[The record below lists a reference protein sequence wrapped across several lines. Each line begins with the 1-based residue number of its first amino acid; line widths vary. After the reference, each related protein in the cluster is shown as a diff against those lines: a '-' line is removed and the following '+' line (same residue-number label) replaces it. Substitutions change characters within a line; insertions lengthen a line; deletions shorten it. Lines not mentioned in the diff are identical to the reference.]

1 MGASILSLQGPQLER
16 PSNKIYLGQNLS
28 AVYVCEILY
37 ALMLIVFFSFFL
49 LLAARKW
56 TWFHVY
62 MQCLFLQGQFIWS
75 LSYPPRIIHVCE
87 QSIKKA
93 LVSLQVQAWQ
103 IWRGNGNQAGFLGE
117 GKAGFL
123 LDSLFNGPSN

>member
-28 AVYVCEILY
+28 AAYVCEILY
-37 ALMLIVFFSFFL
+37 ALMLIVFFLFFFCWQH
-49 LLAARKW
+49 ANGHD
-56 TWFHVY
+56 FMYICSVY
-62 MQCLFLQGQFIWS
+62 FYRGQFIWS